1 MTIPATELGARLQ
14 GLLAFPVTPFT
25 SDNAVNTPL
34 LRRQV
39 ERLLGAG
46 VAGLYPACG
55 TGEFFSLSPDEYRE
69 VVGACV
75 EQVAGRVPVVAGVG
89 YGAALAGVYIRA
101 AEEAGADGLLVFPP
115 YLTHGGAAGLEE
127 HYRAVARS
135 TRLGVILYQRDQVLF
150 EAETVARL
158 AEEPN
163 VIGLK
168 DGIGQVERLLDIRR
182 VVGDRLVLLNGLP
195 TAEIHA
201 AALSFCGAR
210 GYSSAILNFIPEIA
224 MAFHRAMQADDTAT
238 MHRLLDTAILP
249 LAEIRRR
256 RAGYAIALVKAGAR
270 LRGVP
275 VGPVRPPLCA
285 LAAEDEQDLRRLLS
299 SLGLGARLSM
309 EEETAAR

>member
-1 MTIPATELGARLQ
+1 MTTPPSQLGARLQ

-25 SDNAVNTPL
+25 ADDRVDTRL

-39 ERLLGAG
+39 ERLLAAG
-46 VAGLYPACG
+46 VVGICPACG
-55 TGEFFSLSPDEYRE
+55 TGEYFSLAPNEYHD

-89 YGAALAGVYIRA
+89 YGPALARVYIAA

-150 EAETVARL
+150 DAETVARL

-201 AALSFCGAR
+201 SALSFCGAR

-224 MAFHRAMQADDTAT
+224 VGFYRAMCDGDAAA
-238 MHRLLDTAILP
+238 MHRHLDTAILP
-249 LAEIRRR
+249 FAAIRRR
-256 RAGYAIALVKAGAR
+256 RPGYAIALVKAGAR

-275 VGPVRPPLCA
+275 VGPVRAPLCEVA
-285 LAAEDEQDLRRLLS
+285 PEDEDDLRDLLS
-299 SLGLGARLSM
+299 SLGLGTRLSF
-309 EEETAAR
+309 EEET

>member
-1 MTIPATELGARLQ
+1 MTIPAAELGSRLQ
-14 GLLAFPVTPFT
+14 GLLAFPLTPFT
-25 SDNAVNTPL
+25 PENRINAPL

-46 VAGLYPACG
+46 AIAVCPACG
-55 TGEFFSLSPDEYRE
+55 TGEFFSLGPDEYRQ
-69 VVGACV
+69 VIDATVQ
-75 EQVAGRVPVVAGVG
+75 QVAGQVPVVAGVG
-89 YGAALAGVYIRA
+89 YGPALARA
-101 AEEAGADGLLVFPP
+101 YVAVAEQAGADGLLVFPP
-115 YLTHGGAAGLEE
+115 SPPHAGAAGLED
-127 HYRAVARS
+127 HYRTVARS

-158 AEEPN
+158 AQEPN
-163 VIGLK
+163 VVGLK

-210 GYSSAILNFIPEIA
+210 GYSSAILNFMPEIA
-224 MAFHRAMQADDTAT
+224 TAFYRATQTGDTAT
-238 MHRLLDTAILP
+238 MQRLLDDAILP
-249 LAEIRRR
+249 LAAIRRR
-256 RAGYAIALVKAGAR
+256 RPGYAIALVKAGAR

-275 VGPVRPPLCA
+275 VGPVRPPLREVT
-285 LAAEDEQDLRRLLS
+285 AEDERDLRGLLS
-299 SLGLGARLSM
+299 SLGLDTRLSF